1 MKFKTTPLERKW
13 IWYDVANS
21 AFTLLVTALLPLFFA
36 KLATEGGLSEAQRLS
51 YWAYTSSLVTVI
63 LVILGPIIGTL
74 SDLKGAKRN
83 IFFGCMLLGAVSCAF
98 LGFANHW
105 IWFLGIFVLSKTAY
119 QMSLVVYDS
128 MLGDV
133 TTPDRM
139 DEISSKGYAWGYI
152 GSCAPF
158 VVTVVIYAMSEMLHL
173 IPMSAATMLC
183 CGIIAIW
190 WIAWTM
196 PLYASYKQKHYIS
209 GEGHPIR
216 TGFKNLG
223 GVFRELKQ
231 NKKVLLFLV
240 AFFFFIDGVYTI
252 IEMATSYGESLG
264 LNDVGLLAALLVTQ
278 IVAFPSALI
287 FGKLSAKKKPENL
300 IGVCI
305 IAYFIATIYAAFMTE
320 LYQFWIL
327 AIVIGMFQGSIQ
339 SLSRSYFAK
348 IIPQNKSGE
357 YFGIYDIFGKGATFT
372 GTMIVGLVTDLT
384 GKQNLGVGAIA
395 LLFPLGL
402 FFFLRSAKEPQK
414 TE

>member
-1 MKFKTTPLERKW
+1 MKFKTTPIERKW

-36 KLATEGGLSEAQRLS
+36 KLAADGGLSDAQRLS

-63 LVILGPIIGTL
+63 LVILGPTLGTL
-74 SDLKGAKRN
+74 SDLKGAKLK
-83 IFFGCMLLGAVSCAF
+83 IFSFCVLLGVISCAF
-98 LGFANHW
+98 LGFTSHW

-133 TTPDRM
+133 TTPERM

-152 GSCAPF
+152 GSCVPF
-158 VVTVVIYAMSEMLHL
+158 IVTVVIYAMCEMLHL
-173 IPMSAATMLC
+173 LPMTICTVLC
-183 CGIIAIW
+183 CAIIAAW
-190 WIAWTM
+190 WVGWTI
-196 PLYASYKQKHYIS
+196 PLYKSYEQKHYIS
-209 GEGHPIR
+209 GDNHPIR
-216 TGFKNLG
+216 TGFQNLG
-223 GVFRELKQ
+223 GIFRELRQ

-300 IGVCI
+300 IVVCI

-384 GKQNLGVGAIA
+384 GRQNLGVGAIA
-395 LLFPLGL
+395 LLFPIGLL
-402 FFFLRSAKEPQK
+402 FFLLSAKAPQK
-414 TE
+414 SE